1 MNQSERALILGA
13 GINGVAIAR
22 ELLLNDMP
30 VTIVEQ
36 GDLSQGATSKSSRLI
51 HGGLRYLEYGDFSL
65 VSESVHERGILLNL
79 APHLVKPLRFA
90 IPLTHR
96 ISGIPSSG
104 LRFLSGFR
112 VPGVT
117 WLTSHFSFSSERGLY
132 LVDIGL
138 SLYDWFAS
146 KGNLPKHSVHN
157 VGETGLPQ
165 INANKFRW
173 MACYS
178 DAQMRFPERFVVALL
193 HDCQRI
199 ASEKGIEFELLTYHQ
214 LKLKERTARI
224 RSLQANSQTE
234 KEFVPKVIINAS
246 GACGDLTLEQMEVS
260 SPRLMGGTKGSHIIT
275 FHRGLC
281 EALGDKAIY
290 SEASDGRLV
299 FILPFGD
306 STLIGTTDVRVEG
319 NPLDVTASPEELEYL
334 VGMVNMV
341 FPQVGLTT
349 DDINLHYSGVR
360 PLPYQPEGKAA
371 SISRDHSLKEYEG
384 PHGWI
389 VTLVGGKLTSWRAFA
404 EKVSD
409 RILRKLGKSYFSQ
422 SKTRLVPGAEGYPQ
436 TEDIFKAEVD
446 RLAEKYQLPPES
458 IRSLWTLQ
466 GTHLEEILDSLT
478 EFSPEL
484 LRGTSLPRQYVLW
497 TIQNEWVETLGD
509 LVERRL
515 MLVFAETLTEE
526 TLQDLADCLVEAGKV
541 LPDQVPDLIQS
552 YKTNLDHFYGKAV
565 VST

>member
-90 IPLTHR
+90 VPLSHR

-112 VPGVT
+112 IPGAA
-117 WLTSHFSFSSERGLY
+117 WLSSRFDFSSERGLY

-138 SLYDWFAS
+138 ALYDWFAS
-146 KGNLPKHSVHN
+146 KGNLPRHSVHN
-157 VGETGLPQ
+157 VGEPGLPQ
-165 INANKFRW
+165 INAHKFRW

-199 ASEKGIEFELLTYHQ
+199 AREKGIDFELLTYHQ
-214 LKLKERTARI
+214 IRLNGRTAQI
-224 RSLQANSQTE
+224 RSLGADTQTTE
-234 KEFVPKVIINAS
+234 EFIPTVIINAS
-246 GACGDLTLEQMEVS
+246 GACGDLTLEQIEVP
-260 SPRLMGGTKGSHIIT
+260 SPRLMGGTKGSHIVT
-275 FHRGLC
+275 FHRGLR
-281 EALGDKAIY
+281 EALGEQAIY

-319 NPLDVTASPEELEYL
+319 NPLDVTATPEELSYL

-341 FPQVGLTT
+341 FPQVELTL

-371 SISRDHSLKEYEG
+371 SISRDHTLRDTEG
-384 PHGWI
+384 PSGWI

-404 EKVSD
+404 EMVSE

-422 SKTRLVPGAEGYPQ
+422 SKTRLIPGAEGYPQ
-436 TEDIFKAEVD
+436 TEDILKAEQD
-446 RLAEKYQLPPES
+446 RLAEKYQLSRES
-458 IRSLWTLQ
+458 IQALWTLQ
-466 GTHLEEILDSLT
+466 GTHLEEILDSLPA
-478 EFSPEL
+478 FSPEL
-484 LRGTSLPRQYVLW
+484 IRGTSLPRQYVLW
-497 TIQNEWVETLGD
+497 TIEHEWAETLGD

-515 MLVFAETLTEE
+515 MLIFAETLRTE
-526 TLQDLADCLVEAGKV
+526 TLQDLANCLVEAGKI

-552 YKTNLDHFYGKAV
+552 YHTHLDHFYGKAV